1 MSDNTILEDETAEEL
16 GLGKKHLG
24 SGLAKLELTQAQ
36 KTEIIQRYNEL
47 IADAVELS
55 KSE

>member
-24 SGLAKLELTQAQ
+24 SGLAKLELTQAE

-47 IADAVELS
+47 IADAVERS